1 MRFSLQLYF
10 TTILTILFT
19 TIGLSQTG
27 KIAGRVMDGSGKEPL
42 PFVNVIVQGTS
53 LGAASDINGYY
64 SIIGLAPGTYTV
76 KASSIGYIT
85 SAVTNVRVSID
96 LTTQIDFKL
105 EQTSIQVGKEIV
117 VVAQRPLIQK
127 DLTASTAIIDSK
139 EISALPVTEFQDLLQ
154 LKAGYVGGSVRGG
167 RSGEVVYAIDGVP
180 VTDVYDGSNVVD
192 VSTSSIQELQ
202 FVSGAFNAEYG
213 RALSGYVNI
222 ATKDGD
228 NKLQGNI
235 TTYIGGHLSSH
246 SNIFPD
252 IKSIRP
258 LSIRDLEGSLSG
270 PIIRDKLFFYANI
283 RYIYF
288 GGWIYGQDVYN
299 PWNITINQG
308 PTLPVA
314 QRYILS
320 AITKGDTSGVGSGAI
335 VPMNYNE
342 RFNSQFKFTLKP
354 FEGVKLDYV
363 YILDNV
369 NYRDISNNDMSFT
382 FDPYGDFRKFTTG
395 NTNILSLTHT
405 LSSSTFYQASLSY
418 FFKEFQQYVYKN
430 PSDPRYTN
438 TQLFSLTPTEVPSFK
453 TGGTQN
459 TMFRRTTGTYG
470 FKVDMTSQVD
480 RINQVKTGV
489 EYNLYNLT
497 FNNVTLLQP
506 NNLQDP
512 TVSLNPFAPMHV
524 PNPNDPNE
532 NLYIDLYTRR
542 PTALSAYIQD
552 KIELKDLIINVGV
565 RGDYFNPDGQLLNDP
580 SDPDIYHPLKPSNVA
595 QTMAQR
601 LAHWYHKAPTS
612 FQLSPRLGVAFPI
625 TDRGVVHFS
634 FGEFFQI
641 PDFQWLY
648 VNPDYKFGSGSG
660 SGNTGTG
667 NLGIAG
673 NPGLQPE
680 QTTSGEV
687 GVSQALSDD
696 ITFDLTGYFRDISNL
711 AGTTPNQI
719 YLFGGAATY
728 SQYANSD
735 FGFVK
740 GIILSVTKRMSDN
753 WSATIDYTLQSAKG
767 NESDPNAVRN
777 DLVSGIQPEIQ
788 ILPLN
793 WDQTNTI
800 NATFNY
806 ASDAQWG
813 FSLIGSYGSGFPYSP
828 TQSQNVSSILI
839 NTGLKPSTINV
850 DLRAYKDFMIDKMR
864 LNLFLRVYNL
874 FDTENQL
881 NVYNDSGTAN
891 FTIAEYLD
899 RINGN
904 PTKLV
909 NTLDQYFRNP
919 SYYSEPRRVE
929 IGASIFF

>member
-1 MRFSLQLYF
+1 
-10 TTILTILFT
+10 
-19 TIGLSQTG
+19 
-27 KIAGRVMDGSGKEPL
+27 
-42 PFVNVIVQGTS
+42 
-53 LGAASDINGYY
+53 
-64 SIIGLAPGTYTV
+64 
-76 KASSIGYIT
+76 
-85 SAVTNVRVSID
+85 
-96 LTTQIDFKL
+96 
-105 EQTSIQVGKEIV
+105 
-117 VVAQRPLIQK
+117 
-127 DLTASTAIIDSK
+127 
-139 EISALPVTEFQDLLQ
+139 
-154 LKAGYVGGSVRGG
+154 
-167 RSGEVVYAIDGVP
+167 
-180 VTDVYDGSNVVD
+180 
-192 VSTSSIQELQ
+192 
-202 FVSGAFNAEYG
+202 
-213 RALSGYVNI
+213 
-222 ATKDGD
+222 
-228 NKLQGNI
+228 
-235 TTYIGGHLSSH
+235 
-246 SNIFPD
+246 
-252 IKSIRP
+252 
-258 LSIRDLEGSLSG
+258 
-270 PIIRDKLFFYANI
+270 
-283 RYIYF
+283 
-288 GGWIYGQDVYN
+288 
-299 PWNITINQG
+299 
-308 PTLPVA
+308 
-314 QRYILS
+314 
-320 AITKGDTSGVGSGAI
+320 
-335 VPMNYNE
+335 
-342 RFNSQFKFTLKP
+342 KFTLKP

-438 TQLFSLTPTEVPSFK
+438 TQLFNLTPTEVPSFK

-480 RINQVKTGV
+480 RTNQVKTGV

-542 PTALSAYIQD
+542 PTAFSAYIQD

-601 LAHWYHKAPTS
+601 QAHWYHKAPTS

-641 PDFQWLY
+641 PDFQLLY
-648 VNPDYKFGSGSG
+648 VNPDYKFGS
-660 SGNTGTG
+660 GTG

-673 NPGLQPE
+673 NPGLKPE